1 MEMNLSIIK
10 EKLEIEISNYY
21 IEMLDIVDK
30 ENVLEINLPVFLDDS
45 TRYSIFLS
53 KNKNYYSF
61 SSNLYYYLEESISIK
76 TKTKKNILKD
86 YLKNPKEFKELKDA
100 LIDNGIKANKLN
112 LEYIVNDPKCLL
124 NELIIYSELTKSF
137 YNSLYHQ
144 LIKRLVK
151 NHESYNVFYK
161 NFSNIIKKLSDSFDL
176 HEYSE
181 ERVSTNPIYKN
192 KNFII
197 SAGKDKDIDGLAKL
211 FVDINI
217 IKNSEK
223 IKGILFIEG
232 EQKESSKIHNMYKEF
247 EKMGFKI
254 KELTVTNEDV
264 LEQEIRNEVR
274 ND

>member
-21 IEMLDIVDK
+21 IGMLDIVDK

-53 KNKNYYSF
+53 KNKSYYSL

-112 LEYIVNDPKCLL
+112 LEYIVNDPKYLL

-192 KNFII
+192 KNLII

-232 EQKESSKIHNMYKEF
+232 EQKENSKIHNMYKEF

-254 KELTVTNEDV
+254 KELTVTNEDI